1 MKKLLKLSILSLSMV
16 FIFGFSTNGVNAS
29 SNVNVSSGETL
40 KEKELLEQLDQETI
54 DMFNEI
60 DKYIIQDENGKS
72 VVDIDAAIK
81 NNVDAKTLEVMNVFN
96 EISTTEKTN
105 FSPSVSNGGFTTL
118 DFSLPI
124 GNYGNYC
131 GKGNKGGTAIDDLDR
146 ACKAHDACFLGLTN
160 TSSKNKKCNFDFVYK
175 LLPIVQVNP
184 PVTYKG
190 IYARAALKLFSQN
203 M

>member
-1 MKKLLKLSILSLSMV
+1 MGILSLSMV
-16 FIFGFSTNGVNAS
+16 FVFGFSTNGVNAS
-29 SNVNVSSGETL
+29 SSVKVSSNEIS
-40 KEKELLEQLDQETI
+40 KEEELFEKLDQETI

-60 DKYIIQDENGKS
+60 DKYITQDENGRS
-72 VVDIDAAIK
+72 IVDIDAAVK

-96 EISTTEKTN
+96 EISKTEKNN
-105 FSPSVSNGGFTTL
+105 FSPNVSNGGITTF

-160 TSSKNKKCNFDFVYK
+160 TSSKNKKCNYDFVYK
-175 LLPIVQVNP
+175 LLPIVQVSSP
-184 PVTYKG
+184 LTYKG
-190 IYARAALKLFSQN
+190 IYARAALKLFSGN